1 MMPTRSCCAAVTL
14 LLLLFLAGV
23 GFADPGTGGVPVTIW
38 AGKSNEHAV
47 ALTFD
52 DGPSPVYTS
61 EILDLLHEY
70 QAKATF
76 FVLGE
81 KVEKYPELIKAMIR
95 GGHEVGNHTFDHVRL
110 TKATQ
115 PVREREIERT
125 ALDLEVLGCPREG
138 QLLRPPYS
146 DFDKKLVSFLKH
158 NRQEL
163 VLWSLD
169 SGDWKGLDTPTIVN
183 NVLDRVKNGSIVIF
197 HDSDEDSNKDR
208 RPTVEALKV
217 ILPALKEQGY
227 RMVTISELVGAKKHT
242 Y

>member
-1 MMPTRSCCAAVTL
+1 MLTRSFCAAVTL

-23 GFADPGTGGVPVTIW
+23 GFADPETGGAPVTIW
-38 AGKSNEHAV
+38 AGKSTQHAV

-52 DGPSPVYTS
+52 DGPSPVYTG

-81 KVEKYPELIKAMIR
+81 KVEQHPEIIKAMIR

-110 TKATQ
+110 TKASQ
-115 PVREREIERT
+115 RVREQELERT
-125 ALDLEVLGCPREG
+125 ALDLELLGCPRAG
-138 QLLRPPYS
+138 QLVRPPYS
-146 DFDKKLVSFLKH
+146 DFDKRLVSFLKH
-158 NRQEL
+158 NHQEL
-163 VLWSLD
+163 ALWSLD
-169 SGDWKGLDTPTIVN
+169 SGDWQGLDTPTIVH
-183 NVLDRVKNGSIVIF
+183 NVLDRIKNGSIVIF
-197 HDSDEDSNKDR
+197 HDSDEDGDKDR

-217 ILPALKEQGY
+217 ILPALRDQGY
-227 RMVTISELVGAKKHT
+227 QMVTISELMGTKKRV